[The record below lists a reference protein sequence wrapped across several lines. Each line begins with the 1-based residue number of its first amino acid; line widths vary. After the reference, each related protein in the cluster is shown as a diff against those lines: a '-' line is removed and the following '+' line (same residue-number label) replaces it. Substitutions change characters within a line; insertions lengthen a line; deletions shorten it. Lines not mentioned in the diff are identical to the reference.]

1 MQDFTSYAKT
11 QTASFEALPAGG
23 YIARIVDVDDRTWA
37 GHSEP
42 AHLIMMDIAEG
53 EYMALY
59 QKNNAASD
67 KDRWLTY
74 WFAEPSKDSPEWLLS
89 KVGGIQTSL
98 AESNDNVDLSDPH
111 KWKGKLVGVVVG
123 EEEAESKSGTVY
135 LRPYVSYICSTGR
148 IRKGEGQ
155 PGGYKIPKVKK
166 LDVVTPPKPM
176 SYADIGD
183 SFSAAED
190 DIPF

>member
-1 MQDFTSYAKT
+1 MQDFTSYAKQPT
-11 QTASFEALPAGG
+11 QFDVLPAGG
-23 YIARIVDVDDRTWA
+23 YIARIIDVDDRTWA

-53 EYMALY
+53 EHAGIYK
-59 QKNNAASD
+59 KNNATSD
-67 KDRWLTY
+67 KDRWLSY
-74 WFAEPSKDSPEWLLS
+74 WFAEPMAGSPEWLLS

-98 AESNDNVDLSDPH
+98 AESNDKVNLADPH
-111 KWKGKLVGVVVG
+111 SWKGKCVGVVVG
-123 EEEAESKSGTVY
+123 DEEAESNSGTVY
-135 LRPYVSYICSTGR
+135 TRPYVNYICSVER

-155 PGGYKIPKVKK
+155 PGGYKIPKLKK
-166 LDVVTPPKPM
+166 LEPITPRPLSPADVP
-176 SYADIGD
+176 D

>member
-1 MQDFTSYAKT
+1 MQDYTSYAKQPST
-11 QTASFEALPAGG
+11 FEVLPAGG
-23 YIARIVDVDDRTWA
+23 YIAKIIDVDDRSWD

-53 EYMALY
+53 EHMALY
-59 QKNNAASD
+59 QKNNQGAD
-67 KDRWLTY
+67 KARWLSY
-74 WFAEPSKDSPEWLLS
+74 WFAEPGKGSPDWLLS

-98 AESNDNVDLSDPH
+98 AESNDNVDLSNPH
-111 KWKGKLVGVVVG
+111 AWKGKLVGVVVG
-123 EEEAESKSGTVY
+123 DEEYESQTGTVY
-135 LRPYVSYICSTGR
+135 IRPYVSYICSTGR

-155 PGGYKIPKVKK
+155 PGGYKIPKLKK
-166 LDVVTPPKPM
+166 LEAPAPLPVSLSEMP
-176 SYADIGD
+176 D